1 MLSHSHISI
10 ILKWLGHIGI
20 IVEMFISL
28 TIVFIGGFRWGSG
41 IMGVASASLNLK
53 KGEIK

>member
-1 MLSHSHISI
+1 
-10 ILKWLGHIGI
+10 
-20 IVEMFISL
+20 MFISL

-53 KGEIK
+53 KGEIKWIETKQTHSKKKKR